1 MTDMMAKA
9 ERGDIEPTLRDADDS
24 DAELR
29 AALEKDRQR
38 AQQLRRNARATYRAM
53 EGWQGVGSE
62 EDWLKVCADS
72 QEQYE
77 SGRFFLE
84 RLGAE
89 RHLDPKLMATLG
101 SLRQTPDF
109 ALPVE
114 CSPFGLLTRG
124 RKMRE
129 RPHGRASAEGRRQA
143 GIQHGLQASNGAAGG
158 DGREDGGRAQSRAR
172 HAPSVIRSWKRLAE
186 AGATTAVQAH
196 ENVVP
201 ANHLREAYAKIRE
214 LERALR
220 RKTMEVEILR
230 AAQEVVKEMGMS
242 RRPTQP
248 RGRNYTASPLPRLR
262 PRRKSLHSLRL
273 SVSPRLSACR

>member
-1 MTDMMAKA
+1 MKDMTEV
-9 ERGDIEPTLRDADDS
+9 ERGQIEPTLRDADDS
-24 DAELR
+24 DAQLR
-29 AALEKDRQR
+29 AALDKDRQR
-38 AQQLRRNARATYRAM
+38 AQHVRRNARATYRAM
-53 EGWQGVGSE
+53 EGWQRVRSA
-62 EDWLKVCADS
+62 EDWLQVCADS

-143 GIQHGLQASNGAAGG
+143 GIQHGLQASNGAACG
-158 DGREDGGRAQSRAR
+158 DGPEDGGRAQSRAR

-186 AGATTAVQAH
+186 AG
-196 ENVVP
+196 
-201 ANHLREAYAKIRE
+201 
-214 LERALR
+214 R
-220 RKTMEVEILR
+220 RRRCRPMRT
-230 AAQEVVKEMGMS
+230 S
-242 RRPTQP
+242 FRPTTYARP
-248 RGRNYTASPLPRLR
+248 TPKSGNSSAPSVARPWRSKSCALPRR
-262 PRRKSLHSLRL
+262 S
-273 SVSPRLSACR
+273 